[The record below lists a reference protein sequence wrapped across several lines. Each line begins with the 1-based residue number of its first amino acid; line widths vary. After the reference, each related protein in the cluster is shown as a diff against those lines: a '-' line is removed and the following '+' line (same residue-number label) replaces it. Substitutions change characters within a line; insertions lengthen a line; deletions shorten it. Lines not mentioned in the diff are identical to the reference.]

1 MAIALLAALGC
12 RAGETDAIA
21 WFEGSVD
28 AAFAAARASDRPVF
42 LYWGAVWCPPCN
54 ALKSTVFRDPA
65 FIATT
70 RLFVPVYIDGDAPA
84 AQALQ
89 DRFATQGYPTL
100 IVFDPAGRELIR
112 IPGGTDV
119 ARYAEVLELA
129 LEHIAPVADIL
140 TAYLDRGQA
149 IGDTGW
155 RLLANHAWS
164 QDAGRAL
171 GQRDARAVLRRLA
184 DAVPAELGVE
194 RTLLQR
200 EYLRALA
207 RDGTADDAV
216 VREDALARVHAL
228 LADAGADGD
237 FLAWELGEL
246 IAQLSDEGSDARARV
261 IGAWRDW
268 IARTLPVASGS
279 QRLALLYAQT
289 DTLRLAGEQ
298 VDPGLRARAVRE
310 VDALSGAASDLQGRS
325 VLLHD
330 AAALLAHVGEEDRA
344 MALLREAIDSGGF
357 DYYWMADLAGIA
369 ERLGRVDEA
378 LAWRERAWHAARGP
392 ATRVQWGAR
401 WLDAL
406 LRLRPQDDVAI
417 TATVEA
423 LFDEL
428 GKQPAA
434 LSGRNRSAL
443 TAIATPLGD
452 WAAGGA
458 RAGVLAR
465 ARDRLAA
472 LCRRD
477 YAADAAEFARCTV
490 ILGT

>member
-1 MAIALLAALGC
+1 MKILLTGQPISVERAQRVAKEIAV
-12 RAGETDAIA
+12 RAWEH
-21 WFEGSVD
+21 EK
-28 AAFAAARASDRPVF
+28 AFV
-42 LYWGAVWCPPCN
+42 LEN
-54 ALKSTVFRDPA
+54 ALF
-65 FIATT
+65 
-70 RLFVPVYIDGDAPA
+70 
-84 AQALQ
+84 QQ
-89 DRFATQGYPTL
+89 
-100 IVFDPAGRELIR
+100 
-112 IPGGTDV
+112 
-119 ARYAEVLELA
+119 
-129 LEHIAPVADIL
+129 
-140 TAYLDRGQA
+140 
-149 IGDTGW
+149 
-155 RLLANHAWS
+155 
-164 QDAGRAL
+164 
-171 GQRDARAVLRRLA
+171 
-184 DAVPAELGVE
+184 
-194 RTLLQR
+194 
-200 EYLRALA
+200 
-207 RDGTADDAV
+207 
-216 VREDALARVHAL
+216 VRNSEDA
-228 LADAGADGD
+228 
-237 FLAWELGEL
+237 
-246 IAQLSDEGSDARARV
+246 QEGPRSYIEKRAAVCKGR
-261 IGAWRDW
+261 R
-268 IARTLPVASGS
+268 RRS
-279 QRLALLYAQT
+279 R
-289 DTLRLAGEQ
+289 
-298 VDPGLRARAVRE
+298 LRARAVRE

-477 YAADAAEFARCTV
+477 CAADAAEFARCTV